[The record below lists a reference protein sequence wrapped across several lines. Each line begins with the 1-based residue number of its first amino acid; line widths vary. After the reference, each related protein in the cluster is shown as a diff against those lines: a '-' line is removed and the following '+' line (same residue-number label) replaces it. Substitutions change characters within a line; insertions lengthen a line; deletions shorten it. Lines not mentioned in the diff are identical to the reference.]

1 MTSSI
6 GFMIGF
12 YVVTRMVSVLTST
25 GRRVESLPVKLLAL
39 VTIIVTI
46 LAMASLMIS
55 GITSIPT

>member
-1 MTSSI
+1 MLPSI

-12 YVVTRMVSVLTST
+12 YSITSMVSILSRS
-25 GRRVESLPVKLLAL
+25 GRRSESGLVKLLAL